1 MLQHRPTPLNVFVFA
16 LVFAAL
22 LFVMGCILRMEAL
35 AIPQFAAGLVTGI
48 WSLWGASLA
57 LDMFVHWRKRRAAR
71 RGTPSNLE

>member
-1 MLQHRPTPLNVFVFA
+1 MLQHRPTFSNVLVFS

-22 LFVMGCILRMEAL
+22 LAAMGYIVRVESLSL
-35 AIPQFAAGLVTGI
+35 PQFETGLVTGV